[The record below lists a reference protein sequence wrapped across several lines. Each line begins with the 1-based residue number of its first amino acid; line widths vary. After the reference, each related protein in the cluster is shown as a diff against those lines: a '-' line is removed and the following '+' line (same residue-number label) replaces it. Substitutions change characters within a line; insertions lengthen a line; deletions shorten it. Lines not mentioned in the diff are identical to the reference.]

1 MKEFKITDLAQIIK
15 AREPRAT
22 LVPSGVEGSPKQR
35 FFAGVSID
43 SRTIEAGDCFFA
55 ISGDN
60 FDGHNYVAEAFARGA
75 VCAVV
80 SRDIDSGDNCLLKV
94 SDTIKALGDFAAEYR
109 SRMNFKV
116 VAITGSVGK
125 TMTRQI
131 TYHVLSR
138 HFRVT
143 AAPKN
148 FNNNIGLPLTL
159 LRAGPQDEIVIA
171 ELGSNHPGEIAQLT
185 QIAQP
190 DVAVVTNVY
199 PAHLAGFGNPQT
211 IAKEKLS
218 ISQGLSSD
226 GVLIINADLVK
237 WLNGNS
243 LNYKL
248 PITNHQV
255 ISFGQSNW
263 CDIQAKNITHTSSGS
278 RFTVEGREI
287 FLPLLGLGNVENA
300 LAAWAICSRFA
311 ITIADFADAAKTLQA
326 VAMRAELL
334 QIGKLTVLSDCYN
347 ANPASMKNGLNIL
360 SDLGSG
366 GKGRLVFICGDM
378 AELGAQSER
387 LHTELGVLIAKA
399 KVQLLLVVGKFAK
412 LVADAARE
420 HADYGLQTECFD
432 NAAAACN
439 NLQKFVKDSDI
450 ILVKASRATGL
461 EKAIE
466 KLNEIFGK

>member
-1 MKEFKITDLAQIIK
+1 MKEFKVADLAVIIK
-15 AREPRAT
+15 APPANRELT
-22 LVPSGVEGSPKQR
+22 
-35 FFAGVSID
+35 FTGVSTD
-43 SRTIEAGDCFFA
+43 SRTVEVGDCFFA

-60 FDGHNYVAEAFARGA
+60 FDGHNYVTEAFAKGA

-80 SRDIDSGDNCLLKV
+80 NRDIDSSDNCLLRV
-94 SDTIKALGDFAAEYR
+94 SDTIKALGDFAADYR
-109 SRMNFKV
+109 RRMNFKV

-131 TYHVLSR
+131 AYHVLSR

-159 LRAGPQDEIVIA
+159 LRADPQDEIVIA

-199 PAHLAGFGNPQT
+199 LAHLAGFGDLQT
-211 IAKEKLS
+211 IVQEKLS
-218 ISQGLSSD
+218 ISEGLRT
-226 GVLIINADLVK
+226 GGTFFINGDCDELFEACRDK
-237 WLNGNS
+237 D
-243 LNYKL
+243 
-248 PITNHQV
+248 IRF
-255 ISFGQSNW
+255 ISFGKSDR
-263 CDIQAKNITHTSSGS
+263 CDIRARNIAHTGS
-278 RFTVEGREI
+278 ASQFTVEGRKI

-311 ITIADFADAAKTLQA
+311 ITIADFVDAAKTLQA
-326 VAMRAELL
+326 VTMRAELL

-347 ANPASMKNGLNIL
+347 ANPASMKNALNIL
-360 SDLGSG
+360 SGLDSG
-366 GKGRLVFICGDM
+366 GKGRLIFICGDM
-378 AELGAQSER
+378 AELGAQSEG

-399 KVQLLLVVGKFAK
+399 KVQLLLAVGRFAK
-412 LVADAARE
+412 VVADAAGKY
-420 HADYGLQTECFD
+420 ADYDLQTECFD
-432 NAAAACN
+432 NVAAVCN
-439 NLQKFVKDSDI
+439 SLQKFVKNSDI
-450 ILVKASRATGL
+450 VLVKGSRAARL
-461 EKAIE
+461 EEAVK